1 MKEEEGRV
9 GSSGIYRVSGE
20 MSTVAKFLI
29 SSRIENGKLI
39 AMYAHVWM
47 DPLHLQLLFQCI
59 ISLKT
64 WSVDIHFSIC
74 SKSPQNIVQKSK

>member
-1 MKEEEGRV
+1 MKEEEGQV

-47 DPLHLQLLFQCI
+47 DPLHLTITFPMYHIFEDMVCGY
-59 ISLKT
+59 S
-64 WSVDIHFSIC
+64 F
-74 SKSPQNIVQKSK
+74 